1 MATGYIL
8 TEALAVTAS
17 RPAWQASFELALIVA
32 TTLLAATLAR
42 DVLRAS
48 LEFEG
53 FWILPIALLLGV
65 LSADFATG
73 AVHWFCDSF
82 FAADTPVVGRA
93 LVAPFREHHVDPQGI
108 TRHGLLELHGNS
120 CIPLIMLLLAARAL
134 LSAEAAPGLLVH
146 SSLLFF
152 TVATMATNQ
161 CHRWAHEISPGPAV
175 RWFQRAGLILSP
187 EMHARHHRG
196 EFRQSYCMTTGWMNP
211 LLDRLR
217 FFPRLEQGIRAL
229 NPSRH

>member
-8 TEALAVTAS
+8 TEALAVTAP
-17 RPAWQASFELALIVA
+17 RPAWQVSFELLLIVV
-32 TTLLAATLAR
+32 TSLLAAALAR

-48 LEFEG
+48 LELEG
-53 FWILPIALLLGV
+53 FWVLPVGLLLGV
-65 LSADFATG
+65 VSADFATG

-93 LVAPFREHHVDPQGI
+93 LVAPFREHHDDPRGI

-120 CIPLIMLLLAARAL
+120 CIPLIAVLLAARAL
-134 LSAEAAPGLLVH
+134 PGAEGAPGLLVQ
-146 SSLLFF
+146 SGLLFF
-152 TVATMATNQ
+152 TLAATATNQ
-161 CHRWAHEISPGPAV
+161 CHKWAHEISPGPVV
-175 RWFQRAGLILSP
+175 RWMQRAGLILSP

-211 LLDRLR
+211 FLDRLR

-229 NPSRH
+229 DPSRR